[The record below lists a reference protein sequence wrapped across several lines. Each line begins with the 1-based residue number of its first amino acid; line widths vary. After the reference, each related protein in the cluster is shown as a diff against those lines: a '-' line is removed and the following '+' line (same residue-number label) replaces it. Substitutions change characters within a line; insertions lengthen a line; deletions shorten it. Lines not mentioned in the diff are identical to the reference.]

1 MDISSHIQTQMDQA
15 QSAFD
20 IAGLDNLR
28 KGAQKG
34 ERAALEKT
42 AQEFEAI
49 FIHMMLKSMRA
60 ADDVLADENSPF
72 NSQQVKFY
80 RDMQDQQMAT
90 DMASSGTMGLSELL
104 VQQLDPTGSGVTP
117 ASVVR
122 KGGNLSD
129 FLGGARD
136 GHNAVNN
143 TESNSAGDQSLLNKL
158 SQLQMRSASAAS
170 GSDAAG
176 NGNVSSNV
184 SPNLN
189 PNLNQGAS
197 KQSAFNDA
205 DDFIQSLL
213 PVAQQVAGELGI
225 DPKAL
230 VAQAAVETGWGQYMI
245 HSGSGNNTH
254 NLFGIK
260 AGREWQGNKEVV
272 ETLEYQQGTPEKQK
286 AAFRSYDD
294 FHDSM
299 QDYVQFIKQSPRY
312 RNAVEQSGNSESY
325 FRQLQQAGY
334 ATDPAYADKVMSVL
348 NSDKLS
354 GANVNAQSN
363 STFAATQSNDQI

>member
-90 DMASSGTMGLSELL
+90 DMASSGSMGLSDLL

-129 FLGGARD
+129 FLGGASD
-136 GHNAVNN
+136 GLKAESNN
-143 TESNSAGDQSLLNKL
+143 TGDQSLLNKL

-170 GSDAAG
+170 G
-176 NGNVSSNV
+176 NSNV
-184 SPNLN
+184 S

-260 AGREWQGNKEVV
+260 AGRDWQGNKEVV

-286 AAFRSYDD
+286 AAFRSYND

-312 RNAVEQSGNSESY
+312 RNAVEQSGNPESY

-354 GANVNAQSN
+354 GANVNVQSN
-363 STFAATQSNDQI
+363 STFAAAQSNDQI

>member
-34 ERAALEKT
+34 ERQALEKT

-90 DMASSGTMGLSELL
+90 DMAASGSMGLSELL

-129 FLGGARD
+129 FLGSARD
-136 GHNAVNN
+136 GQAAQ
-143 TESNSAGDQSLLNKL
+143 EAGDHSLLNKL
-158 SQLQMRSASAAS
+158 SQLQMRSAPLQNSAQNS
-170 GSDAAG
+170 TQ
-176 NGNVSSNV
+176 SSTQ
-184 SPNLN
+184 SSTN
-189 PNLNQGAS
+189 PGAS
-197 KQSAFNDA
+197 KQAAFSNA
-205 DDFIQSLL
+205 DDFVQSLL

-260 AGREWQGNKEVV
+260 AGQDWQGNKEVV
-272 ETLEYQQGTPEKQK
+272 ETLEYQRGVPEKQK

-294 FHDSM
+294 FHASM

-312 RNAVEQSGNSESY
+312 RSAVEQSGNAESY
-325 FRQLQQAGY
+325 FRNLQHAGY

-348 NSDKLS
+348 NSDTLS
-354 GANVNAQSN
+354 GAQVNHGAVANTSKN
-363 STFAATQSNDQI
+363 QI

>member
-1 MDISSHIQTQMDQA
+1 MDISSQIQTQMDQA
-15 QSAFD
+15 QNAFD

-90 DMASSGTMGLSELL
+90 DMSASGSMGLSELL
-104 VQQLDPTGSGVTP
+104 VQQLDPTGSGITP

-129 FLGGARD
+129 FVA
-136 GHNAVNN
+136 A
-143 TESNSAGDQSLLNKL
+143 AGERRNLDSPVASDQALLDKL
-158 SQLQMRSASAAS
+158 AQLQMRSAQSSVQSSAQ
-170 GSDAAG
+170 
-176 NGNVSSNV
+176 SSAQSNTS
-184 SPNLN
+184 SPAHLT
-189 PNLNQGAS
+189 
-197 KQSAFNDA
+197 QSATKQAAFSNA

-260 AGREWQGNKEVV
+260 AGQHWQGEKEVV
-272 ETLEYQQGTPEKQK
+272 ETLEYQKGMPEKQK

-294 FHDSM
+294 FQSSM
-299 QDYVQFIKQSPRY
+299 RDYVQFIKQSPRY
-312 RNAVEQSGNSESY
+312 RSAVEQSNNSEVY
-325 FRQLQQAGY
+325 FHKLQQAGY
-334 ATDPAYADKVMSVL
+334 ATDPAYADKVISVL
-348 NSDKLS
+348 NGDKLS
-354 GANVNAQSN
+354 GASINTQVSTPIVSN
-363 STFAATQSNDQI
+363 QTGDQI